1 MRRSRKNALCVWFCM
16 AGASTASSDP
26 KDELE
31 LFEELPTVITAAQR
45 EQKVAEAPST
55 IEVYDR
61 QFIDETGVRTLGE
74 LLRLVPGVD
83 VQLAEGGL
91 RDVVHIRGG
100 GGRGASMLLMV
111 DGVILNHPYTG
122 IAYIDARLPLVQVQ
136 QIEVVRGPGS
146 SLYGANATAGI
157 VHVITRGFPE
167 VSEGNLA
174 ASYGEFGSTHLD
186 ATYSQSRSVTRLS
199 LNHSDGYTG
208 NRISKRDEYESLS
221 IATRVGLSPDITV
234 SGGFTAGE
242 IGISGIAS
250 RPLVSTKEQH
260 ADGFLSMAY
269 KRDWTKAMSLHSD
282 IYYAHFTSQ
291 YFRDDGEELDTDEG
305 RGAANLRIHYDLMP
319 TQSVMVGGEYRT
331 ESAESD
337 LGPVSRETTGNV
349 ALFVQDELRLADDR
363 IYITAGGRWDHHSVY
378 GSELSPRAAA
388 IYYARPYLSLK
399 ATYDRAFRA
408 PTLSNLYIADA
419 ISPTVTLKGNEELKP
434 EHIETIDLGI
444 RFQPYA
450 TTLLETSVFLTD
462 GSDII
467 GTVMEGDRDALMGT
481 VVNRE
486 GVEIKGVE
494 FGVRHRLREDF
505 KLRFNYTFLDAIDL
519 TNDAQL
525 ADVARHKAQAIA
537 TATFV
542 SPVQAITTVKGRYVG
557 SRDYVSRRSG
567 QRQRG
572 DDFTVVDLLA
582 RVTVVADVHVTLQI
596 RNLTDTDYRE
606 FHDVPLRRR
615 TFEIGLEYDF

>member
-1 MRRSRKNALCVWFCM
+1 MRRSPKYALCAWLCLVR
-16 AGASTASSDP
+16 ASTASSDP

-61 QFIDETGVRTLGE
+61 QFIDETGVVTLGE

-111 DGVILNHPYTG
+111 DGVILNHPYTA
-122 IAYIDARLPLVQVQ
+122 IAYLDARFPLVQVQ

-167 VSEGNLA
+167 VAERNLS
-174 ASYGEFGSTHLD
+174 ASYGGFGSAHLN
-186 ATYSQSRSVTRLS
+186 ASYAQNRSVTGLS
-199 LNHSDGYTG
+199 LNRSDGYAG

-221 IATRVGLSPDITV
+221 VTTRVSLSPDLTV
-234 SGGFTAGE
+234 SGGLTAGE

-250 RPLVSTKEQH
+250 RPLVRTKEQH
-260 ADGFLSMAY
+260 GDGFLSMAY

-282 IYYAHFTSQ
+282 VYYALFTSR
-291 YFRDDGEELDTDEG
+291 YFRDDGAERETDEG
-305 RGAANLRIHYDLMP
+305 RGAANLRLHYDLMP
-319 TQSVMVGGEYRT
+319 TQSVMVGAEYRT

-337 LGPVSRETTGNV
+337 LGPVNRETTGNV

-363 IYITAGGRWDHHSVY
+363 IYLTAGGRWDHHSVY

-388 IYYARPYLSLK
+388 IYYARPDLSLK
-399 ATYDRAFRA
+399 ASYDRAFRA

-419 ISPTVTLKGNEELKP
+419 ISPTVTLKGNKELRP

-462 GSDII
+462 GSDVI
-467 GTVMEGDRDALMGT
+467 GIETEGDRNALMGT
-481 VVNRE
+481 TVNRDE
-486 GVEIKGVE
+486 IEIKGAE
-494 FGVRHRLREDF
+494 FSVRHRLSEDF
-505 KLRFNYTFLDAIDL
+505 KLRVNYTFLDAMDL
-519 TNDAQL
+519 TSDTEF
-525 ADVARHKAQAIA
+525 ADVARHKAQIIG
-537 TATFV
+537 TATFA
-542 SPVQAITTVKGRYVG
+542 SPVQATTTVKTRYVG
-557 SRDYVSRRSG
+557 SRDFVSRGERHN
-567 QRQRG
+567 G
-572 DDFTVVDLLA
+572 DAFTAVDLFA
-582 RVTVVADVHVTLQI
+582 RVTPVADVHVTLQV
-596 RNLTDTDYRE
+596 RNFTNADYQE
-606 FHDVPLRRR
+606 FHDLPLPRR